1 MDEQIINN
9 LIKSESK
16 HAVTKSLMSIYTAL
30 YDRYIALLE
39 ATSERIKKRGYD
51 DPEVRIMEERA
62 DELNKAI
69 KLIDHRME
77 MED

>member
-1 MDEQIINN
+1 MEKQLIDN

-16 HAVTKSLMSIYTAL
+16 HAVTKSLMAIYTTL

-39 ATSERIKKRGYD
+39 ATSVRIKERGYD

-62 DELNKAI
+62 EELYKAI

>member
-1 MDEQIINN
+1 MEKQVIDTLIN
-9 LIKSESK
+9 SESRY
-16 HAVTKSLMSIYTAL
+16 AVMKSLMDIYTTL

-39 ATSERIKKRGYD
+39 ATSARIKERGYD

-62 DELNKAI
+62 DELYKAI

-77 MED
+77 TED